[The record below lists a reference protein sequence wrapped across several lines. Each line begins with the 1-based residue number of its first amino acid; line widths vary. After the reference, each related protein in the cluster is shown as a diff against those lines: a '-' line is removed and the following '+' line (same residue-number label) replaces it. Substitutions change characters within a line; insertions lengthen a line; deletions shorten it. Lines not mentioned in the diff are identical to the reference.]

1 MNFKKHYKII
11 ISIII
16 IIILVSTS
24 IIYININ
31 HPNKIIYEPNE
42 NHYNIKYAMLSKVY
56 TIKNQSLSS
65 YEIFNGKKVYLNS
78 TILITRLLPMPPYNQ
93 DILLSTFF
101 ISVNLSK
108 NDVKN
113 INKLEIDGLYNFH
126 RHDEQEVVMYHLY
139 NITKEVLS
147 GSCVE
152 TERLNLNA
160 NNNDYYYRASCS
172 YYAGNPNSANITVT
186 VSANPDF
193 YDRFVIHTEECTSIC
208 GAVTAPPGY
217 LRDSSYNGS
226 IYIENMNNSHINTI
240 DIVEGR
246 FYYFIKPD
254 TEYQMYYNDN
264 GTIKLLEPY
273 NSEGNPISNFT
284 IPNADGTAQFAIH
297 SSEL

>member
-16 IIILVSTS
+16 VIILVSTS

-42 NHYNIKYAMLSKVY
+42 NHYNIKYAMLCKDY
-56 TIKNQSLSS
+56 TIKNQTLSS

-78 TILITRLLPMPPYNQ
+78 TILWASVEATPCFKQQPLRA
-93 DILLSTFF
+93 ILF

-113 INKLEIDGLYNFH
+113 INKLEIDGVYNFH
-126 RHDEQEVVMYHLY
+126 WYDEHASVMYYLH
-139 NITKEVLS
+139 NITKEVLN
-147 GSCVE
+147 GSCIQ

-160 NNNDYYYRASCS
+160 NNNDYYYCVNCPHY
-172 YYAGNPNSANITVT
+172 YYAGNHNSANITVT

-193 YDRFVIHTEECTSIC
+193 YDKFIIHTEECTSIY
-208 GAVTAPPGY
+208 GAVGLSPCCDV
-217 LRDSSYNGS
+217 DSSYNGS
-226 IYIENMNNSHINTI
+226 IYIENLNNSHINTI
-240 DIVEGR
+240 DIVEGY
-246 FYYFIKPD
+246 FYYFIKPN

-264 GTIKLLEPY
+264 GTIKLLKLY
-273 NSEGNPISNFT
+273 NNKGNPIFNIT
-284 IPNADGTAQFAIH
+284 NADVGEELTIH